1 MILFSLGVIMITMG
15 GVVGQQILQ
24 PFHVIDERINDITV
38 WSSLREKE
46 MAVTAVGAL
55 GEDRI
60 PTIQF
65 LTFCHFAG
73 IIFSDGTFS
82 FPALKDNSQFRAMS
96 SVNGYVLLGT
106 DKSQIVPAG
115 KTVGAVISLEESKN
129 VPITAITSF
138 ISNDR
143 KPSFLIVTWENPSK
157 LTRFDVNTKGL
168 VEGPKVEISLKSC
181 YYFPR
186 RRRIS

>member
-115 KTVGAVISLEESKN
+115 KTWVLYLVW
-129 VPITAITSF
+129 
-138 ISNDR
+138 R
-143 KPSFLIVTWENPSK
+143 KAK
-157 LTRFDVNTKGL
+157 M
-168 VEGPKVEISLKSC
+168 
-181 YYFPR
+181 FP
-186 RRRIS
+186 